1 LPGKAAEW
9 LVHSHECL
17 ITRRCAYWLSL
28 RGAPAS
34 DNETSQT
41 VYIPSANLLSIEN
54 LGNLMT
60 RFSRRETIPY
70 DV

>member
-1 LPGKAAEW
+1 
-9 LVHSHECL
+9 V
-17 ITRRCAYWLSL
+17 TRRCAYWLSL

-34 DNETSQT
+34 DNAASQT

-54 LGNLMT
+54 LMDLMT